1 MGPSNEPQRIP
12 DEREF
17 LHSISNPLTTA
28 LALASKTQKLS
39 DLSEIKATAE
49 RLARALEKAIH
60 LLKDRR
66 EQIRNFEN

>member
-1 MGPSNEPQRIP
+1 MGQIEEPQRIP

-28 LALASKTQKLS
+28 LALASKTQNLS
-39 DLSEIKATAE
+39 DLKEIKATAE
-49 RLARALEKAIH
+49 RLTRALEQAVNMLKA
-60 LLKDRR
+60 RR